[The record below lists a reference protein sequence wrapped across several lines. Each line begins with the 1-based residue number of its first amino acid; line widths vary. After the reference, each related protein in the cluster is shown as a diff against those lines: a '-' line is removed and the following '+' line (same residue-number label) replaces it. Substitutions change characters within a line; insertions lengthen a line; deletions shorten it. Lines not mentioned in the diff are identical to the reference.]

1 MGHLQGKIMKKG
13 ISSHITSEKVEIIFI
28 LLIASY
34 FFYLQSV
41 ETPNGLI
48 AHMFGP
54 IEGRRHDAF
63 MLAVSGLQE
72 KLVHITKPNGEPYV
86 LYGDPA
92 YGSSQTVLAPFR
104 GAA

>member
-1 MGHLQGKIMKKG
+1 
-13 ISSHITSEKVEIIFI
+13 
-28 LLIASY
+28 
-34 FFYLQSV
+34 
-41 ETPNGLI
+41 
-48 AHMFGP
+48 MFGP

-92 YGSSQTVLAPFR
+92 YGLSQTVLAPFR
-104 GAA
+104 GADLSGRQKQFNTRMSKVRTSVGWGFGKICQYFHFLTLRKT